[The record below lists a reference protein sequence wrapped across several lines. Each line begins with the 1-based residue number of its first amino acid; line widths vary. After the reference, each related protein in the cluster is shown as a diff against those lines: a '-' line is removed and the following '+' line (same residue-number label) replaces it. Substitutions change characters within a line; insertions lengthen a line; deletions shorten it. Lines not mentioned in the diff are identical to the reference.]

1 MRAGNNLKGIR
12 IRYFPYIFFAMFW
25 LGDESLRRKSKV
37 ETKQARNSNQ
47 TVNIIILPTEQ
58 VE

>member
-25 LGDESLRRKSKV
+25 LGDESLRRKSRV
-37 ETKQARNSNQ
+37 GQNKQG
-47 TVNIIILPTEQ
+47 ILMRQ
-58 VE
+58 LI